1 MGDPAD
7 DIYSLPAAPSMTE
20 RIDDALRRH
29 GLHAAFVVALV
40 ATLGSLYFSN
50 VRLYKPCVLCW
61 YQRIFMYPL
70 TLSLAGGII
79 ARDGRRTARYVIPP
93 ALAGTAVATY
103 HVLLQKT
110 DWLPETPACVIDVPC
125 SADYI
130 FWLGFITI
138 PVLSLI
144 AFLLILMCVSATLS
158 AAEVGGADGGALGA
172 MAGDT
177 ARRRWLMVVG
187 MVVIVV
193 AVFVVLWA
201 VDAKAAVPLFG

>member
-1 MGDPAD
+1 
-7 DIYSLPAAPSMTE
+7 
-20 RIDDALRRH
+20 
-29 GLHAAFVVALV
+29 
-40 ATLGSLYFSN
+40 LYFSN

-70 TLSLAGGII
+70 TLTLAGGII
-79 ARDGRRTARYVIPP
+79 ARDGRRAARYVIPP
-93 ALAGTAVATY
+93 ALAGTAVAIY

-158 AAEVGGADGGALGA
+158 GSEAGDRAGGLGA
-172 MAGDT
+172 RDT
-177 ARRRWLMVVG
+177 AGRRWAAVAGLTAL
-187 MVVIVV
+187 VIV
-193 AVFVVLWA
+193 AFVVLWA
-201 VDAKAAVPLFG
+201 VDPKAAVHLLG

>member
-1 MGDPAD
+1 MAEPAD
-7 DIYSLPAAPSMTE
+7 DRYALSAPPSLTD
-20 RIDDALRRH
+20 RIDDALRRY
-29 GLHAAFVVALV
+29 GLHAAFIVALV

-125 SADYI
+125 SAGYI

-144 AFLLILMCVSATLS
+144 AFLLILLCVSATLS
-158 AAEVGGADGGALGA
+158 AVEVSGGQGGALGA
-172 MAGDT
+172 GTGDT
-177 ARRRWLMVVG
+177 VRRRWLTVVG
-187 MVVIVV
+187 TVV
-193 AVFVVLWA
+193 AVVVVFVVIWA
-201 VDAKAAVPLFG
+201 LDAKASVALFG